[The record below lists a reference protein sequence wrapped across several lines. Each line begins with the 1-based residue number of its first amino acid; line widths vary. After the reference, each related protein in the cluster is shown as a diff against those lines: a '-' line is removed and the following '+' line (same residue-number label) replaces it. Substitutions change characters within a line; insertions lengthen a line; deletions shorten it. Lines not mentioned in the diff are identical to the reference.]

1 MNLHTLID
9 KLKLVRKKYY
19 FVRTNLF
26 YSNNKLVKKKLP
38 RKIFYNRLTQLCKT
52 MKKFGS
58 DKGAFVGESRH
69 NYTSLYYQLLKKYKG
84 KRICLF
90 EMGIGTTNPSISAN
104 MGIKGVPG
112 ASLRAWK
119 EFLKKAL
126 IFSADIDSSI
136 LFEESR
142 IKTYYCDQTNEIEIR
157 NMWAQSDLNIMFDFI
172 IDDGYHN
179 FIANKFFLENSIHKL
194 KSGGIY
200 IIEDIMNHEIVLWRD
215 YVENTPI
222 NCDFTIIELPN
233 EFNSRDN
240 NLLLI
245 EKV

>member
-1 MNLHTLID
+1 MNLITLID
-9 KLKLVRKKYY
+9 KLKLVRKKYF
-19 FVRTNLF
+19 FVRTNSF
-26 YSNNKLVKKKLP
+26 YSNNKIIKKKLP
-38 RKIFYNRLTQLCKT
+38 SKIFYNRTTQLCT
-52 MKKFGS
+52 IMRKFGS

-69 NYTSLYYQLLKKYKG
+69 NYTSLYYQLLKKYKN
-84 KRICLF
+84 KKIYLF
-90 EMGIGTTNPSISAN
+90 EMGIGTTNPMISAN
-104 MGIKGVPG
+104 MGLKGKPG

-119 EFLKKAL
+119 EFLKKAS

-142 IKTYYCDQTNEIEIR
+142 IKTFYCDQTSDTDIGNL
-157 NMWAQSDLNIMFDFI
+157 WAKCGLNIMFDFI
-172 IDDGYHN
+172 IDDGLHN
-179 FIANKFFLENSIHKL
+179 FNANKFFLENSIHKL

-200 IIEDIMNHEIVLWRD
+200 IVEDIMNHDIILWRD
-215 YVENTPI
+215 YIENTSL